1 VPGKFAGPGTFTAE
15 QYGKTA
21 MLAEVHFPCRV
32 DAGGAKKAG
41 HLDEPRIP
49 LE

>member
-1 VPGKFAGPGTFTAE
+1 
-15 QYGKTA
+15 
-21 MLAEVHFPCRV
+21 MLAKVHFPCWV

-41 HLDEPRIP
+41 YLDEPRIP

>member
-1 VPGKFAGPGTFTAE
+1 
-15 QYGKTA
+15 

-41 HLDEPRIP
+41 YLDEPRIP